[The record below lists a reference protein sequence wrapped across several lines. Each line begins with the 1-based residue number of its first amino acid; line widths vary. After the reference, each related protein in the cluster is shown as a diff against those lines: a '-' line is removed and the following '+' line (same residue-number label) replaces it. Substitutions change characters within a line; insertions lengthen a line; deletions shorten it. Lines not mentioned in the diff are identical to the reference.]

1 MTRPV
6 ENGTSTASSVA
17 PTTLPSV
24 NLDDVVAS
32 TIDGYPASLTIVVRL
47 EEGSARDLELFE
59 PLRMVAAA
67 FLADHTSTDLLS
79 DSTKKE
85 LSAIVVREAAMLNR
99 VAVEAAFVTNLTITL

>member
-1 MTRPV
+1 
-6 ENGTSTASSVA
+6 
-17 PTTLPSV
+17 
-24 NLDDVVAS
+24 
-32 TIDGYPASLTIVVRL
+32 
-47 EEGSARDLELFE
+47 
-59 PLRMVAAA
+59 MVAAA